1 METFLDLAHLGLT
14 LIQEL
19 ELLLSTTIY
28 VFIQTHL
35 INLKLSLLLMHAQ
48 LDILVS
54 QLLQQLQLAQ
64 LNLVLKQ
71 QILVQSY
78 QN

>member
-1 METFLDLAHLGLT
+1 
-14 LIQEL
+14 
-19 ELLLSTTIY
+19 
-28 VFIQTHL
+28 
-35 INLKLSLLLMHAQ
+35 MHAQ